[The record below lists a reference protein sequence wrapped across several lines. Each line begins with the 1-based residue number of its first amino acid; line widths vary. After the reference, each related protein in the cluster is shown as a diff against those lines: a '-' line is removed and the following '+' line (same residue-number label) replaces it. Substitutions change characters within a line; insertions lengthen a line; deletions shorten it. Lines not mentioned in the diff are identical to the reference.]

1 MLDLFSR
8 HAAAIAVCLALLTF
22 AARLAAAVARVH
34 RSTHPR
40 LAAAIE
46 ALGAASPDPVRFGA
60 QVYEALTGRR
70 VPPLWLALGDVLRL
84 PAPAPSSAPADGPAP
99 RETIAPGDL
108 PSPDETTRAGRLH
121 GPRGALGALCLAALA
136 LALGCSGGA
145 AGAAGAA
152 LKTATVV
159 IDGAAE
165 VRRYLCHRALD
176 PLLGD
181 PRPAEASTAPSSG
194 GQAPAPRPAPAEVP
208 APALPP
214 IPVAADPAPRAEG
227 DGGAPDP
234 DAAAPAPAGDGG

>member
-121 GPRGALGALCLAALA
+121 GPRGALGAACLAALA
-136 LALGCSGGA
+136 AAGCASGGDA
-145 AGAAGAA
+145 ASVALKAGVTVLEGAGA
-152 LKTATVV
+152 
-159 IDGAAE
+159 
-165 VRRYLCHRALD
+165 VRRYVCSRALD
-176 PLLGD
+176 PLLGN
-181 PRPAEASTAPSSG
+181 PRPDEVSADSPRSSG
-194 GQAPAPRPAPAEVP
+194 GQAPAPAPAPSSP
-208 APALPP
+208 PALPP
-214 IPVAADPAPRAEG
+214 PTAATPAIERDA
-227 DGGAPDP
+227 GAPD
-234 DAAAPAPAGDGG
+234 DAAAPAGDGG